1 MTHAPVIH
9 RTAGERAP
17 PLTIRHA
24 AGMRVL
30 PDLLDLLWPST
41 CVSCG
46 RGDTVWCSL
55 CRPPSVPLPI
65 ALPTAPAAPPVTAA
79 GDYGGALR
87 QALLAFK
94 ERGQRALVGPLAA
107 YLGDAVDA
115 ARCQLGSPGGPAGQ
129 PILVPVPS
137 SRSAAR
143 QRGGDHLLRLAAEA
157 AVPHGLAVLPAL
169 RLTGRGQDSSRLSP
183 AQRSANLA
191 NRMQAQSART
201 ERPVLIVDD
210 IVTTGATL
218 GEAARA
224 LRAAGWQVAGA
235 AVIAATRLRIG
246 EGKALTGATERHP
259 PGAPLGRHQHV
270 PTGQM
275 SRQRLRSYDLPN

>member
-1 MTHAPVIH
+1 
-9 RTAGERAP
+9 
-17 PLTIRHA
+17 
-24 AGMRVL
+24 MRVL
-30 PDLLDLLWPST
+30 PDLLDLVWPST

-46 RGDTVWCSL
+46 RGDAVWCSL
-55 CRPPSVPLPI
+55 CRPPSIPQPV
-65 ALPTAPAAPPVTAA
+65 ALPSSPAAPPVMAA

-115 ARCQLGSPGGPAGQ
+115 GRCRLGSSAGQ

-157 AVPHGLAVLPAL
+157 AAPHGLPVLPAL
-169 RLTGRGQDSSRLSP
+169 RLAGRGRDSSHLSA

-191 NRMQAQSART
+191 DRMQAQPVST
-201 ERPVLIVDD
+201 DRPVLIVDD

-235 AVIAATRLRIG
+235 AVIAATRLRAGDRGAPTG
-246 EGKALTGATERHP
+246 EGKAPTGDRKALTGRP
-259 PGAPLGRHQHV
+259 SGRHQHV

-275 SRQRLRSYDLPN
+275 SHHRLRSYDLPN